1 MLMRIA
7 AIILL
12 SCTVP
17 ALAAAPHCVLC
28 RDELKKEL
36 EVCKLE
42 PAVAS
47 QEVCRENAFRN
58 AKKCDEKEGVCNF
71 DLLMDPA
78 KKPSEPAASKK

>member
-1 MLMRIA
+1 MPMRIA

-17 ALAAAPHCVLC
+17 ALAAPDCVLC

-36 EVCKLE
+36 EACKSE
-42 PAVAS
+42 PAKAS
-47 QEVCRENAFRN
+47 KGVCRESATRN
-58 AKKCDEKEGVCNF
+58 AKKCEEKEGVCNF

-78 KKPSEPAASKK
+78 KKPSEPVASKK

>member
-1 MLMRIA
+1 MPIRIA

-17 ALAAAPHCVLC
+17 ALAAPDCVLC

-42 PAVAS
+42 SVEAS
-47 QEVCRENAFRN
+47 LGVCREKAFRN
-58 AKKCDEKEGVCNF
+58 AKKCEEKEGVCNF
-71 DLLMDPA
+71 DLLVDPA

>member
-17 ALAAAPHCVLC
+17 ALAAPDCVLC
-28 RDELKKEL
+28 HDELKKEL
-36 EVCKLE
+36 EVCKAE
-42 PAVAS
+42 PAGPA
-47 QEVCRENAFRN
+47 QAVCRETAFRN
-58 AKKCDEKEGVCNF
+58 AKKCEEKEGVCNF

-78 KKPSEPAASKK
+78 KKPSEPAASAK

>member
-1 MLMRIA
+1 MRIA

-17 ALAAAPHCVLC
+17 ALAAPDCVLC
-28 RDELKKEL
+28 RNELKKEL

-42 PAVAS
+42 PAGAS
-47 QEVCRENAFRN
+47 QGVCREKAFRN
-58 AKKCDEKEGVCNF
+58 AKKCEEKEGVCNF

-78 KKPSEPAASKK
+78 KKPSEPAALKK

>member
-12 SCTVP
+12 SFTVP
-17 ALAAAPHCVLC
+17 ALAAPDCVLC
-28 RDELKKEL
+28 HDELKKAL

-42 PAVAS
+42 PAGPA
-47 QEVCRENAFRN
+47 QAVCRETAFRN
-58 AKKCDEKEGVCNF
+58 AKKCEEKEGVCNF

>member
-17 ALAAAPHCVLC
+17 ALAAPDCVLC

-42 PAVAS
+42 PAGAS

-71 DLLMDPA
+71 DLLMDPV

>member
-17 ALAAAPHCVLC
+17 ALAAPDCVLC
-28 RDELKKEL
+28 HDELKKAL
-36 EVCKLE
+36 EVCKSE
-42 PAVAS
+42 PAEPA
-47 QEVCRENAFRN
+47 QAVCRETAFRN
-58 AKKCDEKEGVCNF
+58 AKKCEEKEGVCNF

>member
-1 MLMRIA
+1 MPIRIA

-12 SCTVP
+12 SCTAP
-17 ALAAAPHCVLC
+17 ALAAPDCVLC

-42 PAVAS
+42 PAEAS
-47 QEVCRENAFRN
+47 LGVCREKAFRN
-58 AKKCDEKEGVCNF
+58 AKKCEEKEGVCNF

-78 KKPSEPAASKK
+78 QKLSEPAASKK